1 MSLTLSPGQ
10 VSSNADSDL
19 GVEFGT
25 QKPTG
30 LVRQA
35 LPLKRS
41 EHENGINSF
50 SFTPP
55 QAYRLDDKSPLA
67 VPGTSPTHRH
77 EGDAAAG
84 QQASVT
90 HAAMVSQLAD
100 VSVPT
105 WAQAAQAAPSASASS
120 SSMPSGRANVPEVPL
135 WSAGAPNGATVAP
148 LPAAPQSGNGNLN
161 KRRIFLRYI
170 QGDSPQ
176 IDLANL
182 TGGQGN
188 PVIIQVVTPG
198 GRAEQNGVKAGA
210 VIRSINASTTF
221 KAFPAW
227 QVRAM
232 LHAPVTVEVE
242 QDMVLSPASPRC
254 KEIRLTR
261 KSELKLGIAPR
272 NGAWSHK
279 DNVLLAEEVVFK
291 PRTAPLWISSH
302 RRDLPGSVPE
312 GRILVDTIDLPSGPS
327 AGPGP
332 VIYELRRPEAHRLVD
347 NAVRTAWATVS
358 KEADHVARV
367 PRGSRARSH
376 SPFCG
381 LEECLPQC
389 PRLTAW
395 VTSGEIG
402 ELPRKCSC
410 SPAGWWSDDAE
421 PQLRRYVA
429 VARPRRQSNNAI
441 GNDSCSKKSH
451 NKIDESGHS
460 SNNLIAVSLK
470 HHDIIAADQKM
481 SEVGSAEFRFEDV
494 LLKLAEA
501 EGSDCHFEDMVPD
514 LPTSYDAAV
523 SAFRDAKTAAEEAF
537 ELAVNPA
544 RKRKDLAKSRHE
556 SELAAME
563 MQLARCCDAFSANPR
578 EFSGTAG
585 VSHVP
590 SAASSGLGCSS
601 ADTIH
606 KASPPDLKELK
617 ACECKYDSSLKEYKA
632 ACRAVLTARE
642 LAQKHYDEAMAIA
655 AHELRQAW
663 FPPRY
668 SQATTY
674 SDNFQKLVL
683 ERTYSREDVRA
694 ALGGIWGYSEV
705 QDIDFGGDLS
715 AFQASL
721 AKAWSRGPLCH
732 DVNRC
737 LYQDDAKQMELLAPY
752 IQHFREAFRGS
763 HPSCRGV
770 LRPFDGLL
778 FRYMHLQEGEL
789 DKYQQDC
796 SIVWPTFSSCTYDEA
811 WLKSSLLGDSAE
823 FEIRSYGAA
832 EASASKEL
840 YLPCL
845 IEEHVLSRYVYQKE
859 VVMPPFCSF
868 RVVNVNKTTASFWT
882 GKPRRT
888 RVFLETTQFPSV
900 WQSIAAGQADEFAKW
915 ARKNEGLVSMSGNDV
930 SIVNEIA
937 KAAAK
942 AVEQSAD
949 ETVERLG
956 AAHDMFRACA
966 EMGAPLS
973 EVDPETGST
982 AVFTIAES
990 LVGLKSPTAESLVGL
1005 KSPTEAVKESLKSM
1019 IKGMARSG
1027 ANVTIPHKGRRLN
1040 ELLPDLAKE
1049 LEKETLLG
1057 SKWQYW
1063 VDDGIHGKSDGWY
1076 DYDAQAWQAV
1086 SRAYDDW
1093 LRDGSVPAMTV
1104 KSGWYTYKVSFGEM
1118 MQENIST
1125 RKRRNIRRM
1134 VVESSSGSSAASAE
1148 AKCTIS

>member
-84 QQASVT
+84 QASVT

-376 SPFCG
+376 SPLCG
-381 LEECLPQC
+381 LEECLPQWAGGPMTPSPSFDGTWRWPDPGLRPVS
-389 PRLTAW
+389 PRQRGANAFCIPHSLYCALRNRNLNALLTCAA
-395 VTSGEIG
+395 T
-402 ELPRKCSC
+402 
-410 SPAGWWSDDAE
+410 
-421 PQLRRYVA
+421 
-429 VARPRRQSNNAI
+429 
-441 GNDSCSKKSH
+441 
-451 NKIDESGHS
+451 
-460 SNNLIAVSLK
+460 VSLK
-470 HHDIIAADQKM
+470 QHDIIAADQKM
-481 SEVGSAEFRFEDV
+481 SEVGSADFRFEDV
-494 LLKLAEA
+494 LFKLSEA
-501 EGSDCHFEDMVPD
+501 EGSDCHFEDVVPD
-514 LPTSYDAAV
+514 LQTSYDAAV
-523 SAFRDAKTAAEEAF
+523 SAFRDATTAAGEAF
-537 ELAVNPA
+537 ELAVDAA
-544 RKRKDLAKSRHE
+544 RKRKDLAKSHHQ

-578 EFSGTAG
+578 EFSG
-585 VSHVP
+585 
-590 SAASSGLGCSS
+590 
-601 ADTIH
+601 IY

-617 ACECKYDSSLKEYKA
+617 ASECKYDSSLKEYKA

-668 SQATTY
+668 SQATAY

-683 ERTYSREDVRA
+683 EQTYSREDVLT
-694 ALGGIWGYSEV
+694 ALCGYSEV
-705 QDIDFGGDLS
+705 QDIDFDGDLS

-737 LYQDDAKQMELLAPY
+737 LYQDDAKQMNLLAPY
-752 IQHFREAFRGS
+752 IQHFREAFRGL

-778 FRYMHLQEGEL
+778 FRYMHLREGEL

-811 WLKSSLLGDSAE
+811 WLKSSLSGDSAE

-832 EASASKEL
+832 EASASKEANGL

-882 GKPRRT
+882 AKPRRT

-915 ARKNEGLVSMSGNDV
+915 ARKNEGLVSMSGNDI

-942 AVEQSAD
+942 AVEQPAA
-949 ETVERLG
+949 ETVDRLG

-990 LVGLKSPTAESLVGL
+990 LVGLKSS
-1005 KSPTEAVKESLKSM
+1005 TEAVKESLKSM

-1027 ANVTIPHKGRRLN
+1027 ANVTIPHEGRRLAD
-1040 ELLPDLAKE
+1040 LLPDLAKE

-1134 VVESSSGSSAASAE
+1134 VVESSSGYSAASAE
-1148 AKCTIS
+1148 VKCTIA